1 MTRPNS
7 RRHALLLVGGALV
20 GLSLLALLFI
30 PSRAVPAYAQ
40 GTCGD
45 TVTVVAGDTL
55 TRIAARC
62 GTTVQA
68 ILTANPQITNPNL
81 IYVGQVIE
89 MPGAQG
95 ATPTA
100 TTQATPTPTSTPT
113 GTTTTYVVQPGDT
126 LTRIAQRFGTTV
138 QAILAANPQITNP
151 NLIYVGQ
158 VIEIPGGQAVT
169 PTPTPTTTPVTPT
182 PTPTPTTTTPTPT
195 PTPTSTP
202 SGTTTTYVVQPGDT
216 LTRIAQRFG
225 TTVQALLAAN
235 PQITNP
241 NLIYAGQVIEI
252 PGGQAVTPTPTPS
265 GTPTPQRISFA
276 TGATEATVS
285 GNLPANGDV
294 RYVLHAEAGQL
305 LEVDVTAAHPVHLT
319 IYGKNGIVIF
329 DQPDGSPFFRGTL
342 PDTEDYQLVIEADT
356 QATSYSMAVVLPAR
370 ISFATGTT
378 SATVSG
384 NLPASGVVDYI
395 LHAEA
400 GQLLEAGV
408 TAPHAVHLTIVGA
421 DGVVVFD
428 QPDGSSFFRGTLPE
442 SEDYQLILEA
452 DTQATTYSMAVTIPQ
467 RVSFA
472 SGTTSATEQ
481 GQLGAQQQHAYVLQA
496 QAGQQM
502 KVTVTASAG
511 AVSLT
516 IYGVDGTV
524 LKNQMSEGTTF
535 DGTLPLTEDYIIT
548 ITAGGAAAS
557 YTLVVEI
564 T

>member
-151 NLIYVGQ
+151 NLIYAGQ

-169 PTPTPTTTPVTPT
+169 PTPTPTTTPV
-182 PTPTPTTTTPTPT
+182 TPT

-384 NLPASGVVDYI
+384 NLPASGAVDYI

-400 GQLLEAGV
+400 GQLLEVGV

-535 DGTLPLTEDYIIT
+535 DGTLPLTEDYVIT

>member
-1 MTRPNS
+1 MTKPSS
-7 RRHALLLVGGALV
+7 RGRIPLLLGGGLV
-20 GLSLLALLFI
+20 GLFLLAMLFT
-30 PSRAVPAYAQ
+30 PSRSIPAYAQ
-40 GTCGD
+40 GTCGA

-68 ILTANPQITNPNL
+68 ILAANPGITNPNL
-81 IYVGQVIE
+81 IYVGQVVEI
-89 MPGAQG
+89 PGGQE
-95 ATPTA
+95 
-100 TTQATPTPTSTPT
+100 ATPTPTTASTTTPT
-113 GTTTTYVVQPGDT
+113 PTPSGETTTYAVQPGDT

-158 VIEIPGGQAVT
+158 VIRIPGTGEV
-169 PTPTPTTTPVTPT
+169 
-182 PTPTPTTTTPTPT
+182 TPTPTTTTPTPT
-195 PTPTSTP
+195 PTTSTP
-202 SGTTTTYVVQPGDT
+202 TPSGETTTYVAQAGDT
-216 LTRIAQRFG
+216 LTRIAERFG
-225 TTVQALLAAN
+225 TTVQAILAVN

-241 NLIYAGQVIEI
+241 NLIYVGQVIRVPSTGE
-252 PGGQAVTPTPTPS
+252 VTPTPTPS

-285 GNLPANGDV
+285 GNLPANGEV
-294 RYVLHAEAGQL
+294 TYVLRAEAGQL
-305 LEVDVTAAHPVHLT
+305 LEVNVTAPYAVHLT
-319 IYGKNGIVIF
+319 IVGANGVVIF
-329 DQPDGSPFFRGTL
+329 DQPDETPFFRGTL
-342 PDTEDYQLVIEADT
+342 PDTGDYQLILEADT
-356 QATSYSMAVVLPAR
+356 QATSYSITVILPAR

-384 NLPASGVVDYI
+384 SLPANGVVDYI

-400 GQLLEAGV
+400 GQLLEVNV
-408 TAPHAVHLTIVGA
+408 TAPQAVHLTIVGT

-428 QPDGSSFFRGTLPE
+428 QPGDTPFFRGTLPDT
-442 SEDYQLILEA
+442 EDYQLILEA
-452 DTQATTYSMAVTIPQ
+452 DAQATSYSMTVLIPE
-467 RVSFA
+467 RISFA
-472 SGTTSATEQ
+472 PGTTSATEQ
-481 GQLGAQQQHAYVLQA
+481 AQLGAHQQHAYVLEA

-502 KVTVTASAG
+502 QVTVTASSG
-511 AVSLT
+511 VVSLT

-535 DGTLPLTEDYIIT
+535 DGPLPITQDYIVA
-548 ITAGGAAAS
+548 ITAGSAAVS

>member
-1 MTRPNS
+1 VSKTNAGRYV
-7 RRHALLLVGGALV
+7 LLGAALV
-20 GLSLLALLFI
+20 GLSLLTLLFF

-45 TVTVVAGDTL
+45 TVTVIAGDTL

-62 GTTVQA
+62 GTT
-68 ILTANPQITNPNL
+68 I
-81 IYVGQVIE
+81 
-89 MPGAQG
+89 
-95 ATPTA
+95 
-100 TTQATPTPTSTPT
+100 
-113 GTTTTYVVQPGDT
+113 
-126 LTRIAQRFGTTV
+126 

-158 VIEIPGGQAVT
+158 VIEMPGGQAAT
-169 PTPTPTTTPVTPT
+169 PTQT
-182 PTPTPTTTTPTPT
+182 TPT

-241 NLIYAGQVIEI
+241 NLIYVGQVIEIPGGQEATPTQTLVPTPTATPATPTPTPTPSGTTTTYVVQPGDTLTRIAQRFGTTVQALLAANPQITNPNLIYVGQVIEI
-252 PGGQAVTPTPTPS
+252 PGGQAATPTPTPS
-265 GTPTPQRISFA
+265 TTPTPQRISFA
-276 TGATEATVS
+276 PGATEATVS

-294 RYVLHAEAGQL
+294 HYVIRAEAGQL
-305 LEVDVTAAHPVHLT
+305 LEVNVTAAHPVHLT
-319 IYGKNGIVIF
+319 IYGKNGVVIF

-342 PDTEDYQLVIEADT
+342 PDSEDYQLVIEADT
-356 QATSYSMAVVLPAR
+356 QATAYSMTAMIPER
-370 ISFATGTT
+370 ISFA
-378 SATVSG
+378 
-384 NLPASGVVDYI
+384 P
-395 LHAEA
+395 
-400 GQLLEAGV
+400 
-408 TAPHAVHLTIVGA
+408 
-421 DGVVVFD
+421 
-428 QPDGSSFFRGTLPE
+428 
-442 SEDYQLILEA
+442 
-452 DTQATTYSMAVTIPQ
+452 
-467 RVSFA
+467 
-472 SGTTSATEQ
+472 GTTSATEQ
-481 GQLGAQQQHAYVLQA
+481 GQLGAQQQHAYVLHA

-502 KVTVTASAG
+502 NVTVTASSG

-535 DGTLPLTEDYIIT
+535 DGTLPLTEDYVIT
-548 ITAGGAAAS
+548 ITAGNAAAS